1 MAAQVSPT
9 GDCYLETTTSILLG
23 IVIGLTMLN
32 FGKVLKQTSHIYSKT
47 KSFTN
52 LYSWM
57 IWILLLASPTQAIID
72 WLFIV
77 GHILKRSVIPG
88 FSAADILL
96 WVFQTQLTP
105 QIIANRLGLIMTDKK
120 KVRIMKCVLLVIIGI
135 MNATVICMIFLIQAT
150 YPTLGPHIQKFYA
163 PIDKAFGLLT
173 DLLLNLAFIWK
184 VHHELIA
191 NGLTKYR
198 LLFNLNIAAIILSLS
213 MDIALLVV
221 VLVLPNSF
229 IYTCIHPIVYSVK
242 LAIELMMADLIVQV
256 TQEQYQM
263 PEI

>member
-1 MAAQVSPT
+1 
-9 GDCYLETTTSILLG
+9 
-23 IVIGLTMLN
+23 
-32 FGKVLKQTSHIYSKT
+32 
-47 KSFTN
+47 
-52 LYSWM
+52 
-57 IWILLLASPTQAIID
+57 
-72 WLFIV
+72 
-77 GHILKRSVIPG
+77 
-88 FSAADILL
+88 
-96 WVFQTQLTP
+96 
-105 QIIANRLGLIMTDKK
+105 
-120 KVRIMKCVLLVIIGI
+120 MKCALLVIIGI
-135 MNATVICMIFLIQAT
+135 MNAIVICIVFLIQAT

-198 LLFNLNIAAIILSLS
+198 LLFNLNIAAITLSLS

>member
-1 MAAQVSPT
+1 
-9 GDCYLETTTSILLG
+9 
-23 IVIGLTMLN
+23 MLN
-32 FGKVLKQTSHIYSKT
+32 FGKVVKQTSHIYSKT

-72 WLFIV
+72 WLFIIGRIV
-77 GHILKRSVIPG
+77 KSPG

-105 QIIANRLGLIMTDKK
+105 QIIANRLGLIITDKK
-120 KVRIMKCVLLVIIGI
+120 KVRVMKCALLVIIGI
-135 MNATVICMIFLIQAT
+135 MNAIVICMIFLIQAT

-191 NGLTKYR
+191 NGLAKYR
-198 LLFNLNIAAIILSLS
+198 LLFNLNIAAITLSLS

-229 IYTCIHPIVYSVK
+229 IYTCVHPIVYSVK